1 MMIDPFFFSVAVFK
15 SLSICVIFCYMVSPI
30 PGLFL
35 SSKEILRAKFSIVP
49 GTWQLHIH
57 SAQSACL
64 KLLQDSDNC
73 NFSIN
78 LSPYK

>member
-1 MMIDPFFFSVAVFK
+1 MIDPFVSVAGFDTLPV
-15 SLSICVIFCYMVSPI
+15 SVIFCYMVSPI

-64 KLLQDSDNC
+64 KLLQNSDNC

>member
-1 MMIDPFFFSVAVFK
+1 MIDPFFSVAGLNT
-15 SLSICVIFCYMVSPI
+15 LSISVVFCYMVSPI
-30 PGLFL
+30 PGFFL
-35 SSKEILRAKFSIVP
+35 SSKDILRAKFSIVP

-57 SAQSACL
+57 SAQSACF
-64 KLLQDSDNC
+64 KLLQDSDIC

>member
-1 MMIDPFFFSVAVFK
+1 MTDPFFSDAGFNT
-15 SLSICVIFCYMVSPI
+15 LSISVIFCYIVSPI

-35 SSKEILRAKFSIVP
+35 SSKEILRARFSIVP

-57 SAQSACL
+57 SAQSACF
-64 KLLQDSDNC
+64 KFLQNSDNC